1 MSLKTEAEKMK
12 FKDESNARILEALI
26 ELDKVM
32 KKEKRGWLFAP
43 MLQQDGDHRCMAYA
57 SFVNPDQFWATLA
70 MIVIE
75 INKRYPEDEREKF
88 REGFFPFIK
97 MVAHDA
103 FPMMEFI
110 AKDED

>member
-1 MSLKTEAEKMK
+1 MSLQTEAEKMK
-12 FKDESNARILEALI
+12 FKDESNARILEALV

-32 KKEKRGWLFAP
+32 KEEKRGWIFAP
-43 MLQQDGDHRCMAYA
+43 VLQIDGDHRCMAYA
-57 SFVNPDQFWATLA
+57 SFENPDAFWATLA

-88 REGFFPFIK
+88 RDGFFPFIK

-103 FPMMEFI
+103 FPTMEFI
-110 AKDED
+110 PAKE